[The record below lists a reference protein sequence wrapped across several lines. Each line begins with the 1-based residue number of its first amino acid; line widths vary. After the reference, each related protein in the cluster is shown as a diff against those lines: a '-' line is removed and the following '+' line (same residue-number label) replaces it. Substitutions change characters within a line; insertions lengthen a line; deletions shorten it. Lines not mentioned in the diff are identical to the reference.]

1 MIILDNITDRIFGK
15 NTEGFQNIMEYMNS
29 DQCFINAL
37 ENEIDNI
44 IEETNWVERS
54 IHVLA
59 KGNKAIIDLIET
71 YTSQNAHKEECNDKE
86 LFEKLYEIPK
96 EYRSKLPR
104 GLIVFHGSPSK
115 EIPGKILKPFSVS
128 LSDRIAHKFKR
139 MDKMEGDVW
148 IIDVQ
153 SDNVE
158 GIFIGPG
165 PIVNEYEFLILSS
178 HSIIP
183 VPTPTEN
190 KGIRYISIVD
200 TKEA

>member
-37 ENEIDNI
+37 EDEIDNI

-86 LFEKLYEIPK
+86 LFEKLYEMPK

-115 EIPGKILKPFSVS
+115 EIPDKILKPFSVS